1 MNDPFTEL
9 EQELQEL
16 APARPGDDFQER
28 LAKALG
34 PQGDLAL
41 RSVSA
46 EEKLVPF
53 RTVRNW
59 AVAAGFVFLLGIA
72 GASYYVQHQLSRNLA
87 EKPVADIEVPAVPQE
102 DEAVLAESSG
112 AASPTTA
119 LETAGWKPLDQES
132 VLVEVQDEG
141 IVHEPSQ
148 PPAKQFR
155 YRYFDTTTFTHPDAN
170 SEMRMTVPREQVFQV
185 KLQPY

>member
-16 APARPGDDFQER
+16 APARPLDGFEER

-41 RSVSA
+41 RSLPPQ
-46 EEKLVPF
+46 EKLVPF

-59 AVAAGFVFLLGIA
+59 AVAAGFAVLLGIA
-72 GASYYVQHQLSRNLA
+72 GAAYYVEQQLSSNLA
-87 EKPVADIEVPAVPQE
+87 QRPVAEVRTPVPGTVPAEAPRATPQ
-102 DEAVLAESSG
+102 APQAE
-112 AASPTTA
+112 
-119 LETAGWKPLDQES
+119 GWQPLDQKS
-132 VLVEVQDEG
+132 VLVEVRDEG
-141 IVHEPSQ
+141 IVREPTQ

-155 YRYFDTTTFTHPDAN
+155 YRYFDTTTFAHPDDN
-170 SEMRMTVPREQVFQV
+170 SQMRMTVPREHVFQV